1 MEFNYFPLAVRQD
14 KERQTIPGAL
24 VMMAPRM
31 AHRHRKDDLL
41 AVLLS
46 ATGDHRYEG
55 EEIRQLTEEAANIF
69 FGAQGSVTRAM
80 ALACEET
87 NRKVL
92 ERNIDRG
99 YEGVRAGG
107 SIALAALHNGWL
119 FVCQFG
125 RTSTF
130 LISSDKFEELGKA
143 EGEGETLGQSKRI
156 LPRYFQSEV
165 KPGDLILINSQ
176 PPSTW
181 SSYHLAGSAALA
193 MDQLKRRL
201 LNQVTG
207 EIEAIVIKVNEGEP
221 KAIQRDWQFQP
232 SDTPEVKE
240 NLENPIEEAT
250 PVILEKHER
259 DLSDSPVIQMPPPSQ
274 EYFPNDS
281 DENNIDQLS
290 EQDLNETVPVIQGS
304 PEQGEP
310 QEGADAKV
318 TPITEPKPFVV
329 KMART
334 WMSLRTFVSKVRMG
348 LDRFRKKIT
357 PSSRPIMGNT
367 TPAFSLVLALVLPVA
382 LVILSISAYTRI
394 GRSEQY
400 EFYMAQAQEAANLAR
415 IEKDSVLQ
423 HSFWAKTLESVI
435 SAEKYHVS
443 QDSRMLY
450 EQAQFLLDDMDLA
463 VRLDFRPALTQ
474 FFPQGMVLTR
484 FQATSSGVY
493 ILDQTSGSVLRIYLN
508 NKGFYEIDDEFNC
521 RPGSYGL
528 VTVFDL
534 VDFVALPANKENFRI
549 MAVDNRGT
557 LLYCRPGELSSS
569 QYLAAPETGW
579 GRIAGITL
587 DDNILYVLDADQNS
601 VWMYVGRDPDS
612 TDIKNSTGVVY
623 PENPIKFFDDDVPEL
638 GGALDLVVNQLDVFL
653 LHQDGHVTTCRYGP
667 DKEVRKTE
675 CQEPAPYTD
684 NRVGR
689 EDKNP
694 WIFPD
699 TEFVMLQAT
708 RLPDASIY
716 MLDAANTSLYQF
728 SYQLNLEHVMRPQY
742 NRNYPLPDTK
752 PSGFGISPDLEL
764 FLAFDNQLFIAP
776 LR

>member
-1 MEFNYFPLAVRQD
+1 MEFNYFPLAVRQG

-24 VMMAPRM
+24 VMTAPRM

-55 EEIRQLTEEAANIF
+55 EEIRQLAEEAANIF

-107 SIALAALHNGWL
+107 SITLAALHNGWL

-125 RTSTF
+125 RTSTI
-130 LISSDKFEELGKA
+130 LISSDKFEELGKT

-156 LPRYFQSEV
+156 LPRYYQSEV
-165 KPGDLILINSQ
+165 RPGDLILINSQ

-207 EIEAIVIKVNEGEP
+207 EIEAIVIKVNEGET

-232 SDTPEVKE
+232 ADAPEVNE
-240 NLENPIEEAT
+240 NLVNPTEEAL
-250 PVILEKHER
+250 PVNQEKHE
-259 DLSDSPVIQMPPPSQ
+259 SEISESPAIQMPPPS
-274 EYFPNDS
+274 EEFFPNDS
-281 DENNIDQLS
+281 DENEIDQLS

-304 PEQGEP
+304 AEQGEP
-310 QEGADAKV
+310 QEGTDTKV
-318 TPITEPKPFVV
+318 SSITDPKPFVV

-334 WMSLRTFVSKVRMG
+334 WMGIRTFVSKVRMG
-348 LDRFRKKIT
+348 VDRFRKKIT
-357 PSSRPIMGNT
+357 PTSRQLSGNT
-367 TPAFSLVLALVLPVA
+367 SPAFSLVLALVLPVA

-423 HSFWAKTLESVI
+423 HSLWVKTLESVI

-463 VRLDFRPALTQ
+463 MRLDFRPALTQ

-493 ILDQTSGSVLRIYLN
+493 ILDQTSGSVLRIFLN

-549 MAVDNRGT
+549 MAVDDRGT

-569 QYLAAPETGW
+569 QYLTAPEGGW

-587 DDNILYVLDADQNS
+587 DDNILYVLDTDQNS
-601 VWMYVGRDPDS
+601 VWMYAGRDPDS

-623 PENPIKFFDDDVPEL
+623 PENPIKFYDDDVPDL

-667 DKEVRKTE
+667 DKEVRRTE
-675 CQEPAPYTD
+675 CQEPTPYTD

-689 EDKNP
+689 DDKKP

-742 NRNYPLPDTK
+742 NRNYPLPETK

>member
-24 VMMAPRM
+24 VMSAPRT

-41 AVLLS
+41 AVLFS

-55 EEIRQLTEEAANIF
+55 EEVRQLAEEAANIF
-69 FGAQGSVTRAM
+69 YGAQGSVTRAM

-119 FVCQFG
+119 FACQFG

-130 LISSDKFEELGKA
+130 LVSTDKFEEFGKS
-143 EGEGETLGQSKRI
+143 EGQGETLGQSKRI
-156 LPRYFQSEV
+156 LPRYYQSEI
-165 KPGDLILINSQ
+165 KPGDLVLINSQ

-181 SSYHLAGSAALA
+181 SSYHLAGSAALE

-207 EIEAIVIKVNEGEP
+207 EIEAIVIKVNDGES
-221 KAIQRDWQFQP
+221 KVNQRDWQFQP
-232 SDTPEVKE
+232 TEVPVDE
-240 NLENPIEEAT
+240 NVLENTVEEIV
-250 PVILEKHER
+250 PVIKDWREPEKAE
-259 DLSDSPVIQMPPPSQ
+259 SPVIQMPVPS
-274 EYFPNDS
+274 EEFIP
-281 DENNIDQLS
+281 ENAEDTKIDYPMG
-290 EQDLNETVPVIQGS
+290 QDLHETVPVHQGA
-304 PEQGEP
+304 PEHGEP
-310 QEGADAKV
+310 LDHAGMK
-318 TPITEPKPFVV
+318 TSSITEPKPFVI
-329 KMART
+329 KLARA
-334 WMSLRTFVSKVRMG
+334 WMGLRTFNSKIRMG
-348 LDRFRKKIT
+348 LDRFRKKIS
-357 PSSRPIMGNT
+357 PNSRPILENT
-367 TPAFSLVLALVLPVA
+367 TPIFSLILALALPLA
-382 LVILSISAYTRI
+382 LAILSISAYTRI

-400 EFYMAQAQEAANLAR
+400 DFYMAQAQEAANLAR

-423 HSFWAKTLESVI
+423 HDYWAETLESVML
-435 SAEKYHVS
+435 AEKYHVT
-443 QDSRMLY
+443 QESRMLY

-474 FFPQGMVLTR
+474 FFPEGMVLTR

-493 ILDQTSGSVLRIYLN
+493 ILDRTSGSVLRIFLN

-521 RPGSYGL
+521 KPGSYGL

-549 MAVDNRGT
+549 MAVDDRGT

-569 QYLAAPETGW
+569 QYLAAPEGGW

-587 DDNILYVLDADQNS
+587 DDNILYVLDADQSS

-623 PENPIKFFDDDVPEL
+623 PENPIRFFDDNVPDL
-638 GGALDLVVNQLDVFL
+638 GGALDLAVNQLDVFL
-653 LHQDGHVTTCRYGP
+653 LHEDGHMTTCRYGP

-675 CQEPAPYTD
+675 CQDPTPYTD

-689 EDKNP
+689 EDKKP

-699 TEFVMLQAT
+699 TEFAMLQAT

-742 NRNYPLPDTK
+742 NRNYPLPNTK